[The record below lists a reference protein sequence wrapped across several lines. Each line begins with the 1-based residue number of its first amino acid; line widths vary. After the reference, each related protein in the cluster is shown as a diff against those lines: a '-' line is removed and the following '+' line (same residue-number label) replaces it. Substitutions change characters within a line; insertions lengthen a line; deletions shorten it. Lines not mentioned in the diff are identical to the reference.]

1 MFGTQSVSISGQA
14 AMAERWEW
22 TFMNG
27 ASVPADPKAW
37 RLCMGSAID
46 AMISNSDVV
55 WMPHTVYGGTRLK
68 YVLQDSA
75 DGVRVFTH
83 IKGST
88 PCIAFRMMPAMSNDQ
103 FDVKLWSHEGGIQI
117 ECLNSSG
124 VQVAEVMVNTGC
136 TLAEA
141 TGKIHS
147 KMCSAGLLP
156 SQNMGIKIWNGPA
169 AGNKTIKK
177 IWPVRAKEDM
187 KMDTKVKKVKKD
199 IMKKPSRAP

>member
-1 MFGTQSVSISGQA
+1 
-14 AMAERWEW
+14 
-22 TFMNG
+22 MNG

-103 FDVKLWSHEGGIQI
+103 FDVKLWSHEGGVQI

-177 IWPVRAKEDM
+177 IWPVRAKQDM
-187 KMDTKVKKVKKD
+187 KMDTKVTKVKKD